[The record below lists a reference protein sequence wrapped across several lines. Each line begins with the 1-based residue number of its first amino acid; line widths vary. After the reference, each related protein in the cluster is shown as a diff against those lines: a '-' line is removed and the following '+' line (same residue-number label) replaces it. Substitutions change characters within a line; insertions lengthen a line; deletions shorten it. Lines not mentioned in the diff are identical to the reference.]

1 MIELERQMAVTKSQF
16 NGLSK
21 LRLTINEVCA
31 MLSIR
36 RDKLKKLEK
45 EDSCFPKSIKD
56 GHKRQS
62 AVYYDYQEVMD
73 WYNNWKKVNRKI
85 LVS

>member
-1 MIELERQMAVTKSQF
+1 MAVTKSQF

-36 RDKLKKLEK
+36 RDKLEK

>member
-1 MIELERQMAVTKSQF
+1 M
-16 NGLSK
+16 SK
-21 LRLTINEVCA
+21 LRLTINEVCD

-45 EDSCFPKSIKD
+45 EDHFFPTPIKD
-56 GHKRQS
+56 GQKRQS

-73 WYNNWKKVNRKI
+73 WYNNWKKVNRKM
-85 LVS
+85 LAS